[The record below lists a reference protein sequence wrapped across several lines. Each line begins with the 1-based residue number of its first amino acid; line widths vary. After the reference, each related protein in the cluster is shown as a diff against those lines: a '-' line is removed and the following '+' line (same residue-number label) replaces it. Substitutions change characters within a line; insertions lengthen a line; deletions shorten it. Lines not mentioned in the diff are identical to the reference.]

1 MHACIHACHWC
12 SSWMM
17 ETPEPFAVPGAAG
30 VCSDQVVDVYASLLC
45 ENIVRRHDG
54 RELLHQLV

>member
-1 MHACIHACHWC
+1 
-12 SSWMM
+12 MM